1 MIYTTNVWVMDYLI
15 NKEERPVVKDTV
27 KFLKPCP
34 FCGGRADLR
43 YSINKALVEC
53 TNKKCKLRPS
63 TWLYVDTD
71 SVDKLVNIWNERKY
85 EED

>member
-1 MIYTTNVWVMDYLI
+1 M
-15 NKEERPVVKDTV
+15 VKDTV

-43 YSINKALVEC
+43 YSINKAEVGC
-53 TNKKCKLRPS
+53 RNKKCKLKPS
-63 TWLYVDTD
+63 TWLHVDTD

-85 EED
+85 EGDTQ

>member
-1 MIYTTNVWVMDYLI
+1 MH
-15 NKEERPVVKDTV
+15 KDNV

-43 YSINKALVEC
+43 YCINKALVEC

-63 TWLYVDTD
+63 TWLRVDTD
-71 SVDKLVNIWNERKY
+71 SVDKLVNIWNQRKY
-85 EED
+85 EEE

>member
-1 MIYTTNVWVMDYLI
+1 M
-15 NKEERPVVKDTV
+15 VKDTV

-63 TWLYVDTD
+63 TWLHLDTD
-71 SVDKLVNIWNERKY
+71 SVDKLVDIWNQRKY
-85 EED
+85 EEDTQ

>member
-43 YSINKALVEC
+43 YYINKALVEC